1 MWLKKDF
8 IASHLETC
16 DKAFFLSLNH
26 SSSIIELD
34 FFSVLA
40 IKMTIWSF
48 VVFSF
53 FPKTHIQS
61 PSQKEFKILTPS
73 LICSKW
79 VKIFQKWLVL
89 TWSCRRCPLF
99 RWDGRDLVSRM
110 GLELMPLKGEKLS
123 WCQSIRVHCRYC
135 HGMWDPRS
143 LWTFLETASLLSAPE
158 PSFFPSQILT
168 SSRSH
173 CGSRPAGAAWT
184 LSLQAPCPRWWC
196 IVGCWGLCSWDS
208 RRRESPGPVSST
220 PGRDPGEFLKGHFCG
235 FSQPCLLWLETL
247 LTRNRW
253 GCHMLHIRRWLLNI
267 AGI

>member
-16 DKAFFLSLNH
+16 DKAFFLSLNY
-26 SSSIIELD
+26 SFSIIQLD
-34 FFSVLA
+34 FFFSVPA
-40 IKMTIWSF
+40 IKMTVWSFVGF

-61 PSQKEFKILTPS
+61 PSRKEFKILTPS

-123 WCQSIRVHCRYC
+123 WCQSIRVRCRYC

-143 LWTFLETASLLSAPE
+143 LWTFLETASLLSALQ

-173 CGSRPAGAAWT
+173 CGSPRPAGAAWT
-184 LSLQAPCPRWWC
+184 LPAGPMPQVMVHCGVLGALLMGQPQEGEPRACVQHSRAWSWW
-196 IVGCWGLCSWDS
+196 I
-208 RRRESPGPVSST
+208 
-220 PGRDPGEFLKGHFCG
+220 
-235 FSQPCLLWLETL
+235 SQRPFLWLFSTMPAL
-247 LTRNRW
+247 ARNFVDS
-253 GCHMLHIRRWLLNI
+253 
-267 AGI
+267 